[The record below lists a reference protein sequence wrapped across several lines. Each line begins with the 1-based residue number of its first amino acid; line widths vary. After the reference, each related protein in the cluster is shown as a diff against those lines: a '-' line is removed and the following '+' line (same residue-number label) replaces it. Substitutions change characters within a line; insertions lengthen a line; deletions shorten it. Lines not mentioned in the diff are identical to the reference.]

1 MNAMFKCTRMA
12 NECYVQM
19 HENGLMDA
27 MFKCT
32 RMANGCYV
40 QMHENG

>member
-1 MNAMFKCTRMA
+1 MDAMFKCTRMLMDA
-12 NECYVQM
+12 MFNAREW
-19 HENGLMDA
+19 LMDA